1 MYIVQN
7 LFVGE
12 RKELEKAQQN
22 ILNKLPIA
30 KANRAYSDILENPLP
45 HFCIIESTEEIN
57 PRKYLNLLS
66 GTAIQLFWSAED
78 SESKIFLRTEG
89 DEAQSLL
96 PGFYLEIAYT
106 DGSVVSSNGINEI
119 SNEEQLL
126 SSVSIYLGKRFNS
139 IDEIVAYTDENI
151 KSIQVFKFKTCD
163 VYGNVLQQGDEIVLM
178 YDYINI
184 DSFIKWLNFKLRNDG
199 VYEVTEKN
207 IKPFLKDL
215 EIQMHSSKRI
225 ASGFI
230 LPCYASRSGQYE
242 LYKYELRNINGKD
255 TICL

>member
-30 KANRAYSDILENPLP
+30 KADRAYSDILENPLP

-126 SSVSIYLGKRFNS
+126 SSVQIYLGKRFNS
-139 IDEIVAYTDENI
+139 IEELSAYSDEDV
-151 KSIQVFKFKTCD
+151 KSIEIWKYRTCD
-163 VYGNVLQQGDEIVLM
+163 VFGNVLHLNDITLM
-178 YDYINI
+178 YEYINV
-184 DSFIKWLNFKLRNDG
+184 DAFIKWLNFKLRYDG
-199 VYEVTEKN
+199 VYEVTGEN
-207 IKPFLKDL
+207 VLPYLKDI
-215 EIQMHSSKRI
+215 EVQMHSKQGLTNLFVLPPY
-225 ASGFI
+225 ATKSGE
-230 LPCYASRSGQYE
+230 YE
-242 LYKYELRNINGKD
+242 AYKYTFRNINGKD